1 KKIRTDS
8 QLRFTLKMLHK
19 RGLSL
24 EEIDTIDPDIFNALF
39 IYYTL
44 IEPNLARME
53 MIKYANLCNLLLMTS
68 QSITPEAR
76 KKAKVSDWDFA
87 DLLSDV
93 SLTMREKA
101 LKREEQEIENSR
113 NNIKSIGDMIK
124 RQISNEGKNGKKK

>member
-1 KKIRTDS
+1 
-8 QLRFTLKMLHK
+8 
-19 RGLSL
+19 
-24 EEIDTIDPDIFNALF
+24 
-39 IYYTL
+39 
-44 IEPNLARME
+44 ME

-76 KKAKVSDWDFA
+76 KKAKDSDWDFA

>member
-1 KKIRTDS
+1 
-8 QLRFTLKMLHK
+8 MLHK

-24 EEIDTIDPDIFNALF
+24 EEIDTIDHDIFNALY
-39 IYYTL
+39 IYDTL
-44 IEPNLARME
+44 IEPNGARME